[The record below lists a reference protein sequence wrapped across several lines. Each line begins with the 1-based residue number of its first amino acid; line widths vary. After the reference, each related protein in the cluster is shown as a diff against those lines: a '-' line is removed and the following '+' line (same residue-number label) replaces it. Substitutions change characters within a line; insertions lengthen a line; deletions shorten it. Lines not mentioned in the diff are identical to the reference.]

1 MPIQLGTG
9 DAGYPMREEKW
20 RDRRQ
25 IMPVNV
31 VKTAEDEIAW
41 ERAKEAARK
50 QYPDITGPRF
60 YRIVMTIFK
69 KMTHREDAVPPMARR
84 RRRASL
90 G

>member
-1 MPIQLGTG
+1 
-9 DAGYPMREEKW
+9 
-20 RDRRQ
+20 
-25 IMPVNV
+25 MPVNV

-50 QYPDITGPRF
+50 QYPGITGSRF

-69 KMTHREDAVPPMARR
+69 KMTHREDAAPPMAHRR
-84 RRRASL
+84 RRRVSL